1 MEIKFTEGALQ
12 KYLKPQTFL
21 ETASFANL
29 IVAELASSK
38 LKRLKADL
46 KAKAEY
52 LEKTSF
58 LSDSKTSCEVMAEQ
72 CGDLYIAICFAE
84 VSFERGKPPR
94 SKRELDKRRD
104 IKRNFKGIKD
114 SESLERAI
122 DRTKKVLN
130 KKVIGPRDIRSAKEK
145 MAENSRLLPR
155 HGHNEYFTP
164 PPIIE
169 AAREAMGGIDL
180 DPASNEHAQ
189 KWIKAKRW
197 IGEHE
202 DGLKQSWQGKVWMNP
217 PYNSGLLMPF
227 VTRLLKEPIS
237 QAVTLLNNNTE
248 TLWSQALLKASN
260 AVCFPKARLKF
271 WNSEGENKTGAIQ
284 GSMICGLKVNQSR
297 FLKAFEPIGV
307 CSKWEA

>member
-1 MEIKFTEGALQ
+1 MRFTEGALK
-12 KYLKPQTFL
+12 KYLKPRTFL

-29 IVAELASSK
+29 IVAELGSSK
-38 LKRLKADL
+38 LKKLKADL

-58 LSDSKTSCEVMAEQ
+58 LSNSRTSCAVLAEQ
-72 CGDLYIAICFAE
+72 CGDLHCMIAFYQCR
-84 VSFERGKPPR
+84 RGDKSDR
-94 SKRELDKRRD
+94 REKHDLS
-104 IKRNFKGIKD
+104 GIKT
-114 SESLERAI
+114 EAELEAAI
-122 DRTKKVLN
+122 DRAKKVLN
-130 KKVIGPRDIRSAKEK
+130 TRVISPRLIRSAKDK

-169 AAREAMGGIDL
+169 AARKAMGGIDL
-180 DPASNEHAQ
+180 DPASNPHAQ
-189 KWIKAKRW
+189 KWIRAKRW
-197 IGEHE
+197 FGEAE
-202 DGLKQSWQGKVWMNP
+202 DGLKQRWRGKVWMNP

-248 TLWSQALLKASN
+248 TLWGQALLKASN
-260 AVCFPKARLKF
+260 AVCFPKARLRF
-271 WNSEGENKTGAIQ
+271 WNSQGENKSGAIQ

-297 FLKAFEPIGV
+297 FLKAFKPIGV
-307 CSKWEA
+307 CSKWGA

>member
-1 MEIKFTEGALQ
+1 MEIKFTEDALK

-21 ETASFANL
+21 ETARFANL
-29 IVAELASSK
+29 IVAELSSSK

-46 KAKAEY
+46 KAKADY
-52 LEKTSF
+52 LQKTSF
-58 LSDSKTSCEVMAEQ
+58 LSDSKTSCEAMAEQ
-72 CGDLYIAICFAE
+72 CGDLLCSI
-84 VSFERGKPPR
+84 SFYESRKRDRGD
-94 SKRELDKRRD
+94 KRERYDL
-104 IKRNFKGIKD
+104 KGIRT
-114 SESLERAI
+114 EPELEAAI
-122 DRTKKVLN
+122 DRAKKVLN
-130 KKVIGPRDIRSAKEK
+130 TRVISPRSLRYAKDK
-145 MAENSRLLPR
+145 MAANSRLLPR

-197 IGEHE
+197 ISKAE
-202 DGLKQSWQGKVWMNP
+202 DGLKQSWQGKVWLNP
-217 PYNSGLLMPF
+217 PYNGALLMPF

-248 TLWSQALLKASN
+248 TLWGQALLKASN

-271 WNSEGENKTGAIQ
+271 WNSKGENKTGAIQ

-297 FLKAFEPIGV
+297 FLKAFKAIGV
-307 CSKWEA
+307 CSKWKA